1 MRVTD
6 VDWRAMFRGW
16 DRADVLFVRSV
27 ADEVLAEGQRRRIV
41 IRRDDGKR

>member
-6 VDWRAMFRGW
+6 VDWREMFRGW

-27 ADEVLAEGQRRRIV
+27 ADEVLAEEPKRRIV
-41 IRRDDGKR
+41 IRRADGKR

>member
-1 MRVTD
+1 MRATD
-6 VDWRAMFRGW
+6 LDWREMFRGW

>member
-6 VDWRAMFRGW
+6 LDWREMFRGW

-27 ADEVLAEGQRRRIV
+27 ADGQRRRIV